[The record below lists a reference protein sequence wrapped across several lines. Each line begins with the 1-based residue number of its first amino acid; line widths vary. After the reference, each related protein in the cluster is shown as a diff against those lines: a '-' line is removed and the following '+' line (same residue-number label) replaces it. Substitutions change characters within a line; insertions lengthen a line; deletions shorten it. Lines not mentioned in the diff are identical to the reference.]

1 MKNYLQQFQELLKEH
16 NINQPITLKT
26 DLQKLGIDSLSLMNL
41 IIEVEEKYGIL
52 FPDDELLAI
61 KNVGDIITLWKA
73 QIDKKDNDE

>member
-1 MKNYLQQFQELLKEH
+1 MKNYLQQFQKLLKEH